1 MSTVL
6 AFSASCKRGHDLET
20 FTDRKA
26 FEAHMTKGHKA
37 RKPAPAKGPGPRKG
51 GLPAKYLTPNRAPQ
65 GTEGLTKVLLEVD
78 HWCDAASP
86 GRGIFAGVDDDWT
99 TAERVSPDQLEPGDV
114 FRAGRSDYVVRSK
127 DQERGWELSKL
138 DDDRT
143 GWVRELTLGGRPV
156 ETVVIVKR
164 AA

>member
-51 GLPAKYLTPNRAPQ
+51 GLPAKYLTPNRAPK

-99 TAERVSPDQLEPGDV
+99 TAERVTLEEVRTGDV
-114 FRAGRSDYVVRSK
+114 FRMGRHEYTC
-127 DQERGWELSKL
+127 L
-138 DDDRT
+138 DREAWLVIGGGTTVPTRPRNIEDR
-143 GWVRELTLGGRPV
+143 LGA
-156 ETVVIVKR
+156 TVAIVKR